1 MANTTNTTSYLDPPS
16 LIGRLNN
23 DGTISLTPLELKRL
37 NDFNYAVAKMIQ
49 GGLNL
54 ANLNADTKQVF
65 TDIEGN
71 IASVQATAEG
81 LETRVSNAEGDISSL
96 QQTANGLSTRVS
108 NAEGSI
114 VTAQQTANSAS
125 VTASNALG
133 QAQSVKLTVDGLT
146 VADETG
152 SYTIIDGDKLESRDH
167 YTGNIVRIENGEVTS
182 ADYSKH
188 LRLNEGGI
196 YLGGSTSYEPAMLY
210 YEPSSGKFLI
220 NSASGL
226 KLQSGTNMSI
236 DSYGTIY
243 IGASSGYSGN
253 VNIGQSGGII
263 NLNGTVMVNGVP
275 YAPAGGG
282 E

>member
-23 DGTISLTPLELKRL
+23 DGTVSLTPLELKRL
-37 NDFNYAVAKMIQ
+37 NDFNYAVSKMIQ

-54 ANLNADTKQVF
+54 ANLNADTNQVF

-71 IASVQATAEG
+71 VTSVQATAAG
-81 LETRVSNAEGDISSL
+81 LTTRVSNAEG
-96 QQTANGLSTRVS
+96 N
-108 NAEGSI
+108 I

-146 VADETG
+146 IADETG

-182 ADYSKH
+182 ADSSKH

-196 YLGGSTSYEPAMLY
+196 YLG
-210 YEPSSGKFLI
+210 
-220 NSASGL
+220 
-226 KLQSGTNMSI
+226 
-236 DSYGTIY
+236 D
-243 IGASSGYSGN
+243 
-253 VNIGQSGGII
+253 
-263 NLNGTVMVNGVP
+263 
-275 YAPAGGG
+275 
-282 E
+282 

>member
-16 LIGRLNN
+16 LIGRQNN

-37 NDFNYAVAKMIQ
+37 NDFNYAVSKMIQ

-54 ANLNADTKQVF
+54 ANLNADTNQVF

-71 IASVQATAEG
+71 VTSVQATAAG
-81 LETRVSNAEGDISSL
+81 LTTRVSSAEG
-96 QQTANGLSTRVS
+96 N
-108 NAEGSI
+108 I

-146 VADETG
+146 IADETG
-152 SYTIIDGDKLESRDH
+152 SYTIIDGDKLESNDH
-167 YTGNIVRIENGEVTS
+167 DTGNIVRIENGEVTS
-182 ADYSKH
+182 ADSSKH

-196 YLGGSTSYEPAMLY
+196 YLGDSTSYEPAMLY
-210 YEPSSGKFLI
+210 YETSSGKFLI

-226 KLQSGTNMSI
+226 KFQSGANASF
-236 DSYGTIY
+236 DSGGTIY
-243 IGASSGYSGN
+243 IGTSSGYSGN
-253 VNIGQSGGII
+253 VSIGKSGGTV
-263 NLNGTVMVNGVP
+263 NLSGDVYINGVP

-282 E
+282 K